1 MRVTTKEAETIRFGK
16 DGLVAAVVREAATG
30 AVLTLAWMNREALE
44 RTLTRG
50 ETWFWSRSRRRLWKK
65 GESSGHVQK
74 VVGVATD
81 CDRDAILVDVVR
93 EGPACHTGDESCFG
107 DADGID
113 LRPLERLLQERRR
126 ELPAG
131 SYTASL
137 FRGGVEAIG
146 AKVTE
151 EAGEVVR
158 AAASETHQRVVEEAA
173 DLVFHLAVLLA
184 EKEVGWSEVA
194 RELERR
200 AGRRER

>member
-1 MRVTTKEAETIRFGK
+1 MRVTTEGADSIRFGE
-16 DGLVAAVVREAATG
+16 DGLVAAVVREAGTG

-44 RTLTRG
+44 RTLARG

-81 CDRDAILVDVVR
+81 CDRDAIVVDVVR
-93 EGPACHTGDESCFG
+93 EGPACHTGEESCFG

-113 LRPLERLLQERRR
+113 LRPLERLLRERRR

>member
-1 MRVTTKEAETIRFGK
+1 MRVTTEGADSIRFGE
-16 DGLVAAVVREAATG
+16 DGLVAAVVREAGTG

-44 RTLTRG
+44 RTLARG
-50 ETWFWSRSRRRLWKK
+50 ETWFWSRSRHRLWKK